1 MRKWPVALIV
11 FCSALWTFSTFAAE
25 TYPSRPVRIIVG
37 FGAGGPD
44 TTARLIAQQFTIQ
57 LGQSF
62 IVDNRPGASGVIGAD
77 LVAKAAPDGYTLLVT
92 SSSFALNPSIL
103 KKLPFDPLKDF
114 APVSQLAASDGYTLT
129 VHPSVPATNGREF
142 LALAKKPGTRL
153 SYGSPG
159 IGNGAH
165 LVAAVFGARAGIE
178 MTHIPYKGA
187 GAAVTALMGG
197 EIQVMFV
204 TPTFGLPAIK
214 AGKIRA
220 IAYDA
225 PARAPFLPEVPTF
238 AEAGLPATGL
248 DGSSWHGL
256 LAPARLPPALLSRL
270 ESEARKAANTP
281 DVKERFDKLGLSSVG
296 GTAVEFRA
304 LIATSIKRFAEA
316 VKIAGIAPE

>member
-1 MRKWPVALIV
+1 MRKWHFVLIV
-11 FCSALWTFSTFAAE
+11 SCAAQWTSGVFAAE

-44 TTARLIAQQFTIQ
+44 TTARLVAQQLTVQ

-92 SSSFALNPSIL
+92 SSSFALNPSVL

-129 VHPSVPATNGREF
+129 IHPSVPATNGREL

-153 SYGSPG
+153 AYGSPG

-178 MTHIPYKGA
+178 MTHVPYKGA
-187 GAAVTALMGG
+187 AAAVGALMAGD
-197 EIQVMFV
+197 IQVMFV
-204 TPTFGLPAIK
+204 TPTFGLPAIRS
-214 AGKIRA
+214 GKIRA
-220 IAYDA
+220 LAYDF
-225 PARAPFLPEVPTF
+225 PTRAPFMPEVPTF

-256 LAPARLPPALLSRL
+256 LAPARLPPAILSRL
-270 ESEARKAANTP
+270 ESEARRATSVP
-281 DVKERFDKLGLSSVG
+281 EVKERFEKLGLSSVG
-296 GTAVEFRA
+296 GTAAEFRV

-316 VKIAGIAPE
+316 VKIAGVASE